1 MTAVAQRSLCNRFMC
16 FLSKV
21 SRRLASLAIGFTFS
35 AWGTPLEGPKKH
47 TAGGDVEPQEKDCET
62 VDNTVDHG
70 APFAPEQTTLSAG
83 ANVR

>member
-1 MTAVAQRSLCNRFMC
+1 M
-16 FLSKV
+16 
-21 SRRLASLAIGFTFS
+21 
-35 AWGTPLEGPKKH
+35 EGPKKH